1 MNRYDNNNWHKHFNL
16 LLLNFYLNKVTVKQQ
31 YNEYQLTDF
40 PFCIVTL
47 IIFQIEYISLD
58 HLTLYTIQ

>member
-1 MNRYDNNNWHKHFNL
+1 MNRYGNNNWHKHFNL
-16 LLLNFYLNKVTVKQQ
+16 LLLNFYLNKVTVNQQ

-47 IIFQIEYISLD
+47 IVFPDRIY
-58 HLTLYTIQ
+58 